1 MRSEIGG
8 GPFQP
13 GSGVLPPHLAGRE
26 REQDLFRTLLARL
39 DRGEA
44 PPGEVILYGPR
55 GNGKTALLAWVSE
68 FASEST
74 GESTGVDVEERTPSE
89 FDSPAGLAELLL
101 PASWWKTLK
110 PDQVGVRGITW
121 RPGKRSAAPTP
132 AQVLAL
138 RAGRKPLVALL
149 DEAHTLDPRVG
160 RALLNAAQ
168 KVRRSAPFLLVLA
181 GTPNLR
187 DHLASMGASFWN
199 RGRKLRIG
207 RLDEGAAAEAIREP
221 LAAEDITIADDA
233 LEHLVRDSHGYPF
246 FVQLWGEA
254 VWARAVETSR
264 QQVVSED
271 VRACQAVFDEQRDDY
286 YADRHDELEELRL
299 LRPARAVAETFES
312 RPALSGGELDAAI
325 RRGFGEDA
333 GDDEVDAAA
342 QQFRHLGYIWRAGTR
357 RLWEPGIPSL
367 MDYILR
373 EVPARH
379 GSGGRRPC

>member
-1 MRSEIGG
+1 MRSQIGA

-68 FASEST
+68 FAGEST
-74 GESTGVDVEERTPSE
+74 GEAAGVDVEELTPSE
-89 FDSPAGLAELLL
+89 FDSPARLAELLL

-110 PDQVGVRGITW
+110 PDEVSVRGITW

-138 RAGRKPLVALL
+138 RAGRKPLVVLL
-149 DEAHTLDPRVG
+149 DEAHTLDPEVG
-160 RALLNAAQ
+160 RPLLNAAQ
-168 KVRRSAPFLLVLA
+168 KVRRSAPLLPVLA

-207 RLDEGAAAEAIREP
+207 RLDERATAEAIREP
-221 LAAEDITIADDA
+221 LEAEDISITDDA

-264 QQVVSED
+264 QEVVSED
-271 VRACQAVFDEQRDDY
+271 VRACRAVFDEQRDDY
-286 YADRHDELEELRL
+286 YSDRYDELKELRL

-312 RPALSGGELDAAI
+312 RAVLTDSELEAAI
-325 RRGFGEDA
+325 RRGFGEAA
-333 GDDEVDAAA
+333 GDDEVVAAERKL
-342 QQFRHLGYIWRAGTR
+342 RHLGFVWRAGAMPE
-357 RLWEPGIPSL
+357 WEPGIPSL

-373 EVPARH
+373 EVP
-379 GSGGRRPC
+379 PP

>member
-1 MRSEIGG
+1 MRSQIGA

-68 FASEST
+68 FA
-74 GESTGVDVEERTPSE
+74 GEATGVDVEELTPSE
-89 FDSPAGLAELLL
+89 FDSPARLAELLL

-110 PDQVGVRGITW
+110 PDEVGVRGITW

-138 RAGRKPLVALL
+138 RAGRKPLVVLL
-149 DEAHTLDPRVG
+149 DEAHTLDPEVG
-160 RALLNAAQ
+160 RPLLNAAQ
-168 KVRRSAPFLLVLA
+168 KVRRSAPLLLVLA

-207 RLDEGAAAEAIREP
+207 RLDERATAEAIREP
-221 LAAEDITIADDA
+221 LEAEDISITDDA
-233 LEHLVRDSHGYPF
+233 LERLVRDSHGYPF

-264 QQVVSED
+264 QEVVSED
-271 VRACQAVFDEQRDDY
+271 VRACRAVFDEQRDDY
-286 YADRHDELEELRL
+286 YSDRYDELKELQL

-312 RPALSGGELDAAI
+312 RPVLTDSELEAAI
-325 RRGFGEDA
+325 RRGFGEAA
-333 GDDEVDAAA
+333 GDDEVVAAERKL
-342 QQFRHLGYIWRAGTR
+342 RHLGFVWRAGAMPE
-357 RLWEPGIPSL
+357 WEPGIPSL
-367 MDYILR
+367 MAHILR
-373 EVPARH
+373 AVPA
-379 GSGGRRPC
+379 P